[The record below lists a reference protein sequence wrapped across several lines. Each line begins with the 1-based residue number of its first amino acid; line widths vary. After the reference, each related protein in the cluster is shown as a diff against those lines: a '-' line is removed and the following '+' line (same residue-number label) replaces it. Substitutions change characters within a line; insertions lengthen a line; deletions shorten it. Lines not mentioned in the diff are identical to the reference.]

1 MEKYFLRYK
10 NTEYVRSFKD
20 KYEVIDYAQSAFED
34 ILYDFYNDLPKDE
47 QKKISRYATIEK
59 FFSNFVNNWNKYAK
73 QYGYT
78 AITQKEKEKIIRDK
92 NARIINENL
101 KYEQEFDNILQE
113 YLRKKQKNETERDI
127 PYPRWKWRL
136 LISIINLSLTFLKFI
151 NTLIS
156 VKCAFFFCV
165 IL

>member
-20 KYEVIDYAQSAFED
+20 KYEVIDYAKSAFED
-34 ILYDFYNDLPKDE
+34 ILYDFYNDLPKVE
-47 QKKISRYATIEK
+47 QEEITTRYATIDK
-59 FFSNFVNNWNKYAK
+59 FFSNFVDNWNKYAI

-78 AITQKEKEKIIRDK
+78 AITQEEKEKIISNK

-113 YLRKKQKNETERDI
+113 YLRKQKNDTERDI